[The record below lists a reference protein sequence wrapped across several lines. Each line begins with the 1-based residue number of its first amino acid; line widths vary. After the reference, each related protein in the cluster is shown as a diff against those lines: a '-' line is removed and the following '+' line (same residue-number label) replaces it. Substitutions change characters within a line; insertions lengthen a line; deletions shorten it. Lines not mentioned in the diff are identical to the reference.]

1 MYRDASFVNGTGQ
14 FGEMMQRAAFWNKM
28 DSGKKWSVK
37 MAKPRVL
44 EPIDIEVTPETGAL
58 FQDASGNYFGN
69 VLFSLIDAFAR
80 EIIQLDHLEPDE
92 LPVFVTKNVT
102 AEALGYHSAY
112 PVHHPD
118 HTVTLQT
125 FIYTSWL
132 DPALVDPI
140 IADVSTFNHENL
152 EWMNDPYA
160 SNVVPVWMYPPASDP
175 RTVCSYNNL
184 LEVGDPQGN
193 GPTFD
198 DYPTVVV
205 PIDGVQYHLQQ
216 LVLFQWFTDEVPSSA
231 ENGWY
236 TFPDPTSVTSPA
248 TYCP

>member
-1 MYRDASFVNGTGQ
+1 
-14 FGEMMQRAAFWNKM
+14 MQRAAFWNKM
-28 DSGKKWSVK
+28 DKDREWSVR
-37 MAKPRVL
+37 MGPPRIL
-44 EPIDIEVTPETGAL
+44 QPIDVEVTPETGVL
-58 FQDASGNYFGN
+58 FQDASGNYFGD
-69 VLFSLIDAFAR
+69 VLFSLIDSLAQV
-80 EIIQLDHLEPDE
+80 IIQVDHLDPDE
-92 LPVFVTKNVT
+92 LPVFVTQNVT

-112 PVHHPD
+112 PVTNRD
-118 HTVTLQT
+118 HSVTLQT

-152 EWMNDPYA
+152 EWMNDPFA
-160 SNVVPVWMYPPASDP
+160 VNVVPVWMYPPVTDP

-198 DYPTVVV
+198 DFPTVVV

-216 LVLFQWFTDEVPSSA
+216 LVLFQWFTDEAPSSA

-236 TFPDPTSVTSPA
+236 SFPDPTSITTPA